1 MRTIVIHAAALVALL
16 LLGTRPARS
25 DDWEIRRSDFDPRIV
40 ARFKAIL
47 ARSPN
52 DGYALN
58 RLITLYKKHKTVAA
72 LIGEY
77 RAAAKASPQSFNLQV
92 ILGHL
97 HRRSGA
103 TEAAVKH
110 YEAAAALNPKSPA
123 VPGALGALYQKLGK
137 SAEATEAYKKALA
150 LSTAARDKK
159 QHLRSL
165 ATLAL
170 SERNLVEARRY
181 YDQLVAL
188 EPKNL
193 FLRIELA
200 QALAKSGHEQEAIVQ
215 YEGILKRTGD
225 SAARADVLKEIG
237 ALQAKLGKEKE
248 AIATYQK
255 AMALTAGGHWL
266 RRELTEKIIA
276 IYRQKE
282 DLKSLIAEYEKSWQ
296 RRGAFEH
303 DVLGRLYDETG
314 DEAKALKAYRA
325 ALKSQPQAIDT
336 RVRLISLLERAGQDK
351 EVIAEYRRLV
361 AIAQGDPKYQL
372 ELAKRLHRAG
382 QQKEAI
388 AVLDSCA
395 ARFAGDASVQ
405 AALADLF
412 QRWGDQKRSM
422 KAAQLLVS
430 IEPKDPSHIINL
442 GEQQFLQGKKKQ
454 AIETWKRLYTVIP
467 QKHAAH
473 ARLAELYAQHEM
485 TKEAVDLYHKAIKLQ
500 PKHLPYRR
508 ELAQLLERKQQTMEA
523 LKSWEEVLAL
533 AGSLGQPDAKRE
545 ARGHII
551 DILHRTYQL
560 RHRLTSYHFVFDG
573 PNPDLEAG
581 FFLAEAYFKLGEL
594 EKSAAAYRR
603 ILGRESANLQALTAL
618 EAVYRKQ
625 RKLAAAVELLKRLAL
640 LEPTRARERYQQIA
654 DLLLQLYRDKE
665 ALAYAQKAV
674 ALGPQDAGSYFRLGE
689 LFEKKEDYAGAMTA
703 YAKAIQ
709 LDPARI
715 RAHFALARL
724 YGQQGKYPEA
734 EKLYR
739 QVMKTAKTPETI
751 QKAFR
756 LGIELSS
763 YLGNLEVLEK
773 ELLPLSVVSGNG
785 ETYRRLLVELYKRR
799 IPILIDQ
806 ARQGQLAVRELARKE
821 LHQIGVRGLAPLLE
835 ELSTQPNPSLRLV
848 RMLGYLGNPN
858 AVVPL
863 LRVAEK
869 EPQEEVTTIYGTTSG
884 GYSYGYPYY
893 YTPYRYSKITAMINR
908 RVEAAVAVGRIAD
921 ARAVAGLV
929 RLLQS
934 REGSLREAAAWGLGR
949 VKDPRAQ
956 KALFTALGDPRP
968 AVQMMAC
975 AGLGTQGNAEL
986 RPALEEVMLDR
997 ERRGRVRAAC
1007 AWALGALG
1015 DRKAVTSLLEAL
1027 QVGDDDLQRATAW
1040 SLGVIGE
1047 RKAVGPIVRGLW
1059 NRRDAVRRVLVWALT
1074 QISLPRGAGHP
1085 AASLPDVNLR
1095 EGKLDDEIFVERLT
1109 AEVDELRGGALAKQ
1123 LVGVLQT
1130 HQAAI
1135 AEGLEAALGRHRD
1148 IALRVL
1154 GDLDASAGAIALGPL
1169 TAGREQLP
1177 PPARAGLDRMVSTI
1191 ASRVVA
1197 RVAELAHHRDALI
1210 RQRAV
1215 SVYAKLSPRDLAAR
1229 LEHALSDPVWQ
1240 VRVTALEALGPAHR
1254 RGALTR
1260 ASVLALAGKRSTSG
1274 GHWRER
1280 ESAVHALGELAHESA
1295 SPLLAEILRRD
1306 ANGFVRQAA
1315 ALALGRSGG
1324 AAATSALLP
1333 ALRDEV
1339 PHVRAAACESL
1350 ATLRAGVRAQVAP
1363 LLHDPDR
1370 SVQQAARRAL
1380 KLIP

>member
-1 MRTIVIHAAALVALL
+1 MRTTGFALL
-16 LLGTRPARS
+16 LTAACLLAGTRAHA
-25 DDWEIRRSDFDPRIV
+25 DDWEIRRSDFDPRIIG
-40 ARFKAIL
+40 RYKAIL

-58 RLITLYKKHKTVAA
+58 KLIGLYRKHKTVAA
-72 LIGEY
+72 LLAEY
-77 RAAAKASPQSFNLQV
+77 RTAAKAQPRSFGLQV

-97 HRRSGA
+97 HRRTGSA
-103 TEAAVKH
+103 ELAVKH
-110 YEAAAALNPKSPA
+110 FEAAAELDPKSPT
-123 VPGALGALYQKLGK
+123 VPGALGALYQKLDK
-137 SAEATEAYKKALA
+137 SAEAIAAYKRALA
-150 LSTAARDKK
+150 LSGSARDKK

-165 ATLAL
+165 ATLSL
-170 SERNLVEARRY
+170 SDRNLTEARRY

-200 QALAKSGHEQEAIVQ
+200 QALAKSGLEKEAIEQ

-255 AMALTAGGHWL
+255 AMSLTAGGHWL
-266 RRELTEKIIA
+266 RRELTERIIA

-282 DLKSLIAEYEKSWQ
+282 DLKSLISEYEKSWQ
-296 RRGAFEH
+296 RRGHFEH

-314 DEAKALKAYRA
+314 DEAKALKSYRA

-351 EVIAEYRRLV
+351 EVISEYRRLV
-361 AIAQGDPKYQL
+361 AIAAGDPKYQL
-372 ELAKRLHRAG
+372 ELAKRLHRQG

-388 AVLDSCA
+388 AVLDGCA

-454 AIETWKRLYTVIP
+454 AVETWKRLYTVIP

-473 ARLAELYAQHEM
+473 ARLAELYGQHEM
-485 TKEAVDLYHKAIKLQ
+485 TKEAVELYLKAIKLQ

-508 ELAQLLERKQQTMEA
+508 ELAMLLERKQQTMEA
-523 LKSWEEVLAL
+523 LRSWEEVLAL
-533 AGSLGQPDAKRE
+533 ASGLAQPDLKRE

-560 RHRLTSYHFVFDG
+560 RHRLNSYHLVFDG
-573 PNPDLEAG
+573 ANPDLEAG
-581 FFLAEAYFKLGEL
+581 FFLAEAYLKLGEL
-594 EKSAAAYRR
+594 EKAAAAYRR
-603 ILGRESANLQALTAL
+603 ILQLQSQNLDAIASL

-625 RKLAAAVELLKRLAL
+625 RKLAAAVELLKRLAVL
-640 LEPTRARERYQQIA
+640 QPSRAREHYQQVA

-674 ALGPQDAGSYFRLGE
+674 SLGPQDAGSYHRLGE
-689 LFEKKEDYAGAMTA
+689 LFEKKEDYAGAITA

-709 LDPARI
+709 LDPTRI

-724 YGQQGKYPEA
+724 SSQQGRHAEA

-739 QVMKTAKTPETI
+739 QVIRAAKTPETI

-756 LGIELSS
+756 LGVELSS

-773 ELLPLSVVSGNG
+773 EMLPLSVVSANG

-799 IPILIDQ
+799 VPLLIDQ
-806 ARQGQLAVRELARKE
+806 ARQGAPTVREQARKE
-821 LHQIGVRGLAPLLE
+821 LRQIGVRGLAPLLE
-835 ELSTQPNPSLRLV
+835 ELSTQPNPSRLLV

-869 EPQEEVTTIYGTTSG
+869 EPQEEVTTIYGSTAS

-893 YTPYRYSKITAMINR
+893 YSPYRHTKITAMINR
-908 RVEAAVAVGRIAD
+908 RVEATVAAGRIAD
-921 ARAVAGLV
+921 ARALPGLI

-934 REGSLREAAAWGLGR
+934 PEGSLREAAAWGLSR
-949 VKDPRAQ
+949 IKDSKAQ
-956 KALFTALGDPRP
+956 KALWTALGDPRP
-968 AVQMMAC
+968 TVQMMAC
-975 AGLGTQGNAEL
+975 AGLGLQGDPEQ
-986 RPALEEVMLDR
+986 RGVLEEVMLDR
-997 ERRGRVRAAC
+997 ERRGRVRASC

-1015 DRKAVTSLLEAL
+1015 AAKATDALLEAL
-1027 QVGDDDLQRATAW
+1027 QVGDDELQRATAW
-1040 SLGVIGE
+1040 SLGAIGD
-1047 RKAVGPIVRGLW
+1047 RKAVGPIMRGLW
-1059 NRRDAVRRVLVWALT
+1059 NRRDEVRRALVWALT
-1074 QISLPRGAGHP
+1074 QISLPRSSARQVGT
-1085 AASLPDVNLR
+1085 PDVSIR
-1095 EGKLDDEIFVERLT
+1095 DGKLDDEEFVERMT
-1109 AEVDELRGGALAKQ
+1109 AEVDELQGGALAKQ
-1123 LVGVLQT
+1123 LANVLT
-1130 HQAAI
+1130 AHQSAI
-1135 AEGLEAALGRHRD
+1135 SEGIEAALGRHRD
-1148 IALRVL
+1148 IVLRVL
-1154 GDLDASAGAIALGPL
+1154 GDLDASSSGVALGPL
-1169 TAGREQLP
+1169 TAGREKLSAS
-1177 PPARAGLDRMVSTI
+1177 ARAGLDRSVTAI
-1191 ASRVVA
+1191 ASKLTPRIAGLV
-1197 RVAELAHHRDALI
+1197 LHRDMLI
-1210 RQRAV
+1210 RQRAI
-1215 SVYAKLSPRDLAAR
+1215 SVYAKLGPRDLGER
-1229 LEHALSDPVWQ
+1229 LGQTLADPSWQ
-1240 VRVTALEALGPAHR
+1240 VRVVAIEALSAARR
-1254 RGALTR
+1254 RGTLPR
-1260 ASVLALAGKRSTSG
+1260 ATLLALVGKRIRG
-1274 GHWRER
+1274 AHWRER
-1280 ESAVHALGELAHESA
+1280 ESAVRALGALAHESA
-1295 SPLLAEILRRD
+1295 SPFLGEALRKD

-1315 ALALGRSGG
+1315 AQALGRCGG
-1324 AAATSALLP
+1324 NAAAGSLAAAL
-1333 ALRDEV
+1333 ADEV
-1339 PHVRAAACESL
+1339 PHVRVAACEALGS
-1350 ATLRAGVRAQVAP
+1350 LRAPGVRSQVGSLLRDPDPAVQRAARQALP
-1363 LLHDPDR
+1363 LLP
-1370 SVQQAARRAL
+1370 
-1380 KLIP
+1380 